1 MELKGSE
8 ARIQQPGS
16 AVDWM
21 PIVFHVLL
29 GRSLGRLLWDIHG
42 QLIVYDRASVTK
54 RLSVK
59 VILSYSTDGPT
70 RLLLLSDTR
79 LEA

>member
-8 ARIQQPGS
+8 ARIQRPGS

-29 GRSLGRLLWDIHG
+29 GRSLGRLLWNIRG
-42 QLIVYDRASVTK
+42 QLIVYYDRASVTK

-59 VILSYSTDGPT
+59 VILSYSTGGPT
-70 RLLLLSDTR
+70 RLLLVAV
-79 LEA
+79 E